1 MEPNDANARPDDSP
15 PGGPPDGSPL
25 DVIGAAVERTRRAC
39 VERFDPMKWLAFA
52 VASWMAWLG
61 GSQSAPRVRLDW
73 DWSRLPK
80 LPDPFTRG
88 PLAFVIVALALFVG
102 ALVWVGLTWVRAHG
116 RAMLIDLVARDAG
129 DLGNAWRTTTHI
141 AHELFLT
148 RLAVDAIGGG
158 VGFVWAG
165 ALGWWLMAGDP
176 VAPWRIGLVVVL
188 TVPLAIVLLAWTIA
202 AFLLDELVL
211 PVAYAWQVSL
221 VDGAREVRAMASR
234 APSAFAGYL
243 VARFV
248 AALLAV
254 FATITLAFAL
264 CGLSWLPFVTSM
276 ALVPV
281 RVFLQSMP
289 LAFLYGHD
297 RDAYARFAPTTG

>member
-1 MEPNDANARPDDSP
+1 MEPNEPNASSAGRAPDVA
-15 PGGPPDGSPL
+15 PL

-39 VERFDPMKWLAFA
+39 VERFDPMKWLAFG

-61 GSQSAPRVRLDW
+61 GSQSAPRLRFDW
-73 DWSRLPK
+73 DWDRLP
-80 LPDPFTRG
+80 LPGELRWG
-88 PLAFVIVALALFVG
+88 LVALALAVG
-102 ALVWVGLTWVRAHG
+102 ALVWVGLTWLRAHG
-116 RAMLIDLVARDAG
+116 RAMLVDLVARDAG
-129 DLGNAWRTTTHI
+129 DLGNAWRTTTRT

-148 RLAVDAIGGG
+148 RLALDAVGGG
-158 VGFVWAG
+158 VTFLWAG
-165 ALGWWLMAGDP
+165 ALGAWLMLGGDP
-176 VAPWRIGLVVVL
+176 LAPWRIGLVVVL
-188 TVPLAIVLLAWTIA
+188 VLPLAIAVFAWTLA
-202 AFLLDELVL
+202 TFLLDELVL

-234 APSAFAGYL
+234 APSVFAGYL

-248 AALLAV
+248 AAILAV
-254 FATITLAFAL
+254 AATVAVAFAL
-264 CGLSWLPFVTSM
+264 CGLAWLPFVTSM

-297 RDAYARFAPTTG
+297 RDAYARFAPAEPSK